1 MARIDIEGF
10 DRVQLSLEKLAA
22 MPDSV
27 RGEMLTAAGQVI
39 AEAHRRKLELYV
51 GEYAVKPTRRGRPRA
66 AVRTGQLAAS
76 IRPARPNVKDGTI
89 EIRPTG
95 SRVRGRTST
104 RNEEIGYILEYG
116 KAGVP
121 ARPWMRDA
129 NAECEEKA
137 ADAAAGSFGKW
148 LDEIGL

>member
-1 MARIDIEGF
+1 MATIDFEGL
-10 DRVQLSLEKLAA
+10 DRLMIPLEKLAA
-22 MPDSV
+22 VPDGV
-27 RGEMLTAAGQVI
+27 KGEMLTSAGQVI
-39 AEAHRRKLELYV
+39 AEAHREKLQAYV
-51 GEYAVKPTRRGRPRA
+51 GEYAVKATRSGRPRA

-76 IRPARPNVKDGTI
+76 IRVGRPNVKDGTI

-104 RNEEIGYILEYG
+104 RNEEIGFILEYG

-129 NAECEEKA
+129 NTECEGKA
-137 ADAAAGSFGKW
+137 ADAAAGPFGKW